1 MEIGILGLPQSG
13 KSTLF
18 EIMTGLNSRDM
29 HGEQFVRGI
38 ASVPDQRFEKLV
50 EIYQPAK
57 ISPAKVPFVD
67 VNASGEKAWNAI
79 RQNMGNADGFI
90 HMIDGFTTGDV
101 QEITDQYRKLTDDLI
116 LADMIMVE
124 NRIERI
130 RKVPKKSMKP
140 LEILQLELMPRI
152 HEKLEQGRVIR
163 ELTFTEDEM
172 KSLRS
177 FAFWTM
183 RPELI
188 VINLGETN
196 IPDMDAAR
204 ENLPP
209 EAPVVGISC
218 QVEMEIMGL
227 SDAEQQEFLAS
238 LNITEPAYQKIIR
251 QSFLLLGCISYFTV
265 GEDEVKAWV
274 VPQGARA
281 PQAAG
286 VIHNDFERG
295 FIKAEVISYEDF
307 MQCGGSMNQAK
318 ASGKIR
324 LEGKDYI
331 VKDGDIITF
340 RFNV

>member
-1 MEIGILGLPQSG
+1 LEIGILGLPQSG

-18 EIMTGLNSRDM
+18 EIMTGIKSREM
-29 HGEQFVRGI
+29 HGELFVRGI
-38 ASVPDQRFEKLV
+38 SSVPDQRFDKLV

-57 ISPAKVPFVD
+57 VTPAKVPFID

-90 HMIDGFTTGDV
+90 HIIDGFTTGDV
-101 QEITDQYRKLTDDLI
+101 DEIADQYRKLTDDLI

-124 NRIERI
+124 NRLERI
-130 RKVPKKSMKP
+130 QKVPKKSMKP

-152 HEKLEQGRVIR
+152 HEQLEKGRVIR
-163 ELTFTEDEM
+163 ELQFTEEEM

-177 FAFWTM
+177 FAFWTI
-183 RPELI
+183 RPELV
-188 VINLGETN
+188 VINVGEEN
-196 IPDMDAAR
+196 IPDMKAVS
-204 ENLPP
+204 EKLPQ
-209 EAPVVGISC
+209 EASVIGISC
-218 QVEMEIMGL
+218 QMEMEIMGL
-227 SDAEQQEFLAS
+227 SDAEQREFLAS
-238 LNITEPAYQKIIR
+238 LEISEPAYQKIIR

-274 VPQGARA
+274 VPEGAKA

-286 VIHNDFERG
+286 VIHKDFERG
-295 FIKAEVISYEDF
+295 FIKAEIVSYEDF
-307 MQCGGSMNQAK
+307 MTCAGSMNQAK

-324 LEGKDYI
+324 LEGKEYI

>member
-1 MEIGILGLPQSG
+1 MEIGILGLSQSG

-18 EIMTGLNSRDM
+18 EIMTGIKSREM

-38 ASVPDQRFEKLV
+38 SSVPDQRFDKLV
-50 EIYQPAK
+50 EIYQPVK
-57 ISPAKVPFVD
+57 VSPAKVPFVD
-67 VNASGEKAWNAI
+67 VNASGEKGWNAV

-90 HMIDGFTTGDV
+90 HIIDGFTTGDI
-101 QEITDQYRKLTDDLI
+101 QEIADQYRKLTDDLI

-124 NRIERI
+124 NRLERI
-130 RKVPKKSMKP
+130 QKVPKKSMKP

-152 HEKLEQGRVIR
+152 HEQLEQGRVIR
-163 ELTFTEDEM
+163 ELTFTEEEM

-177 FAFWTM
+177 FAFWTI

-188 VINLGETN
+188 VINMGEEN
-196 IPDMDAAR
+196 IPDMDAIR
-204 ENLPP
+204 QKLPQD
-209 EAPVVGISC
+209 ASVIGISC

-227 SDAEQQEFLAS
+227 SEVEQLEFLAS
-238 LNITEPAYQKIIR
+238 LEITEPAYQKIIR

-274 VPQGARA
+274 VPEGAKA

-286 VIHNDFERG
+286 VIHKDFERG

-307 MQCGGSMNQAK
+307 MLCGGSMNQAK

-324 LEGKDYI
+324 LEGKEYI